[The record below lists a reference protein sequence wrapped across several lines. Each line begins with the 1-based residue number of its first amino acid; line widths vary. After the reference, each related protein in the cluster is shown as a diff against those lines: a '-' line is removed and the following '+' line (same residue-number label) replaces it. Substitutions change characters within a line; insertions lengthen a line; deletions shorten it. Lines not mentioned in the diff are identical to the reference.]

1 MEGDETL
8 TVCVNAYK
16 LLLMRSLLGRC
27 LSRNTSSFKT
37 AHCPRSS
44 GVHLNRP
51 SWMSLSVIDP
61 WGTEMSRTTESAFL
75 PITDAIALQ
84 KQNQSAHHSL
94 NSSATDTT
102 LQTPAAFTCIYF
114 FYNKV
119 YLYMLIQCIHIKLWL
134 NNTYNYY
141 SLCTAFKSL
150 WLIRFFKDKKKKKS
164 QQGCI

>member
-1 MEGDETL
+1 MRKKVRQQEGEETL

-61 WGTEMSRTTESAFL
+61 WGTGMSRPTESAFP
-75 PITDAIALQ
+75 PIMDAIMLQ
-84 KQNQSAHHSL
+84 KQNQSTHHSL
-94 NSSATDTT
+94 NPCATDTT
-102 LQTPAAFTCIYF
+102 LQTLDTFTGSLCNANCSLHTKQDIAQVHNKLCLNTQNTSEYINDHTSL
-114 FYNKV
+114 YLKV
-119 YLYMLIQCIHIKLWL
+119 Y
-134 NNTYNYY
+134 
-141 SLCTAFKSL
+141 
-150 WLIRFFKDKKKKKS
+150 
-164 QQGCI
+164 